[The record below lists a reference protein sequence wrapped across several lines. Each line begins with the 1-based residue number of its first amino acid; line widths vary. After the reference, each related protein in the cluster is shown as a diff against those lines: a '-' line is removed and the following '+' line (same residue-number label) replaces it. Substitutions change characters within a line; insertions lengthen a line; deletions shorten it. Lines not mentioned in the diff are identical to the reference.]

1 MKTKKLSIYFITKHI
16 SYELLLEEQLQ
27 SKAENTKLL
36 ESLSKKRNALKIK
49 FILNKIINSIIFA
62 IQPIFL
68 LMAYLNLNLNISVN
82 FDPPTRLFIEAINFH
97 FFFIV
102 QFFNFF
108 LVGLFN
114 LTNIMSGDT
123 YDWVK
128 TLPFS
133 RKDLKKLVFYSI
145 YHNLNLPIL
154 TNTFAFPV
162 IMLIATQNFF
172 VFLISIGLSIMNMIF
187 SLAITI
193 ILGEKIAKFMK
204 RHGQKSRK
212 PLFIQLLNSFSY
224 ALIIFGGIFVIEVVL
239 NLLIPFLSNLP
250 DLHFSRFYNLILF
263 LIPFPINASY
273 IILIFTSIP
282 QMHLISWLNLLYG
295 FGLYLIAIY
304 FLVRKSFKSLGAVL
318 SFKYKDKGDDNDR
331 FDDKYQVKIHT
342 ASHSKAFI
350 RKDLLIASRDLQTAM
365 YFIMPI
371 INSFTFMFF
380 FNLSLFGVIGSLGID
395 VFFYNWLVILGIS
408 PFLSG
413 TIIYT
418 ILNIDKNGKTII
430 DTLPIIRRDQARS
443 KIFIIILIQTLALIT
458 PNLIYIFHPK
468 FIDLF
473 LASLSALPL
482 VLIFSITTFLLR
494 IHFFG
499 KKKYYYSLDEISPTN
514 KTGKWTLILGIN
526 FLIYLL
532 SIAVS
537 YYLFYIFNFL
547 VFIFNII
554 FLSLI
559 LSLSLKGNFDRCFP
573 KKKKK
578 NWSLIMVVALM
589 YCYIFAHLLLLNSI
603 ISISLQDVIPISF
616 LFLTG
621 FILIFKYVKIP
632 KQTLKKII
640 KKLIPK
646 PTEKKVKEKSNWTG
660 ILLILSILFFAYSV
674 IPFFI
679 NIVSIIY
686 SLIGFF
692 LIITGLSLII
702 KMLRSQKK
710 KSEKKLVETRDFFQ
724 IDLLKAAMI
733 FLVIFDHT
741 IPWEIKNEMGVALW
755 ERISIP
761 VFLVIMGFNFGRSYK
776 TRGKDNF
783 GTKYLFRKLSRYLL
797 PFVIIYIISIALGL
811 YFYGDNVQIWFLRQD
826 SSFEFIHVFIGILP
840 FWGPGNW
847 FIPLLFGSIII
858 LPIIFKGFSGKTI
871 WAFLTLILCFLIE
884 IGMQYIV
891 YSQFK
896 PFTYQNIST
905 VYMFLCNIL
914 YYTSAIG
921 LGMWISRNHK
931 LFSWHNIINWILFL
945 LSLIYIIGYQF
956 FDFIFKDS
964 NGIPYLTGDYN
975 FLVTPYSAF
984 LVLLVIKL
992 IPKTKKGIITRA
1004 ISVIG
1009 KSTYHILLTQIMY
1022 FAILI
1027 AIYGNHYGTS
1037 ILGVATDDLNIFINL
1052 FVNWSICVPIG
1063 VIWWSTENSIR
1074 NFSRKS
1080 VFLKDLSHSKAKNRM
1095 EILEFSEKTLKLSPE
1110 DSSTKQ
1116 YKNLTLEKV
1125 REIDGLIKWR
1135 PNAIKEW
1142 YNKSIKL
1149 YTFKEFKEVIKCS
1162 DEILKLDQNQANA
1175 YFNKGISLLKLGN
1188 DKEGMNNIRKAE
1200 ELDPKNPD
1208 RLTSIGAINANRG
1221 EYDLAVQYYD
1231 KVLKLDPNFE
1241 RALKEK
1247 KVVLNRLGIK
1257 EFDSRKKKLNM

>member
-49 FILNKIINSIIFA
+49 FISNKIINSIIFA

-250 DLHFSRFYNLILF
+250 DLQFSRFYNLILF

-380 FNLSLFGVIGSLGID
+380 FNLSLFGVIGSIGID

-413 TIIYT
+413 TIVYT

-443 KIFIIILIQTLALIT
+443 KIFIIILIQTLALII

-499 KKKYYYSLDEISPTN
+499 KKKYYYSLDEILPTN
-514 KTGKWTLILGIN
+514 KTGKWTLILAIN

-547 VFIFNII
+547 VFVFNII

-559 LSLSLKGNFDRCFP
+559 LSLSLKRNFDRCFP
-573 KKKKK
+573 KKKKRH
-578 NWSLIMVVALM
+578 WSLIMVVALM

-603 ISISLQDVIPISF
+603 ISISLQYVIPIAF

-632 KQTLKKII
+632 KQLK
-640 KKLIPK
+640 PK
-646 PTEKKVKEKSNWTG
+646 PMEKKVKEKRNWTG
-660 ILLILSILFFAYSV
+660 ILLILSILFFTYSL
-674 IPFFI
+674 IPTFI
-679 NIVSIIY
+679 AMTSLIY
-686 SLIGFF
+686 SLVGFF
-692 LIITGLSLII
+692 LIIIGLALIL
-702 KMLRSQKK
+702 KMLKSQNK
-710 KSEKKLVETRDFFQ
+710 KSEKKLVET
-724 IDLLKAAMI
+724 K
-733 FLVIFDHT
+733 
-741 IPWEIKNEMGVALW
+741 
-755 ERISIP
+755 
-761 VFLVIMGFNFGRSYK
+761 
-776 TRGKDNF
+776 
-783 GTKYLFRKLSRYLL
+783 
-797 PFVIIYIISIALGL
+797 
-811 YFYGDNVQIWFLRQD
+811 
-826 SSFEFIHVFIGILP
+826 
-840 FWGPGNW
+840 
-847 FIPLLFGSIII
+847 
-858 LPIIFKGFSGKTI
+858 
-871 WAFLTLILCFLIE
+871 
-884 IGMQYIV
+884 
-891 YSQFK
+891 
-896 PFTYQNIST
+896 
-905 VYMFLCNIL
+905 
-914 YYTSAIG
+914 
-921 LGMWISRNHK
+921 
-931 LFSWHNIINWILFL
+931 
-945 LSLIYIIGYQF
+945 
-956 FDFIFKDS
+956 
-964 NGIPYLTGDYN
+964 
-975 FLVTPYSAF
+975 
-984 LVLLVIKL
+984 
-992 IPKTKKGIITRA
+992 
-1004 ISVIG
+1004 
-1009 KSTYHILLTQIMY
+1009 
-1022 FAILI
+1022 
-1027 AIYGNHYGTS
+1027 
-1037 ILGVATDDLNIFINL
+1037 
-1052 FVNWSICVPIG
+1052 
-1063 VIWWSTENSIR
+1063 
-1074 NFSRKS
+1074 
-1080 VFLKDLSHSKAKNRM
+1080 
-1095 EILEFSEKTLKLSPE
+1095 
-1110 DSSTKQ
+1110 STKQ
-1116 YKNLTLEKV
+1116 YKNLTLEEV

-1135 PNAIKEW
+1135 PNTIKEW

-1149 YTFKEFKEVIKCS
+1149 YTFKEFEEVIKCS
-1162 DEILKLDQNQANA
+1162 DEILKLVQNQANA

-1257 EFDSRKKKLNM
+1257 EFNSRKKKLNM